1 MEYQVIKSILRE
13 KGPPPTNEKIRNQFK
28 EKGENN
34 QGYRIKNFQ
43 ILRSIKV
50 NYKTINKKID
60 GKTIGNGIQQ
70 IPSYKCPI
78 PYDKLN
84 ELREEF
90 WKSRTQHKG
99 VWKVIRECCTTDSET
114 AVLLLEAAEMACL
127 DGSLR
132 KVFLLSNPDYIFN
145 VPNFCVCDPSFER
158 DYEELEKKAANI
170 PESNIQIVCYYLAKN
185 KNITLDVTN
194 KTKIIDVKKAF
205 AKQIGIKYDKYNI
218 RFLFKGQ
225 ELVNDH
231 LLCYHNVENMSK
243 IQVMVCKKEK
253 EKEKE

>member
-1 MEYQVIKSILRE
+1 MIKNIPMEL
-13 KGPPPTNEKIRNQFK
+13 PPFK
-28 EKGENN
+28 EEIKDQIRGNGENN
-34 QGYRIKNFQ
+34 QECKIKNFK

-50 NYKTINKKID
+50 NNSIINNKID

-90 WKSRTQHKG
+90 WKSKTQHKG

-114 AVLLLEAAEMACL
+114 AVLLLEAAEMACV

-145 VPNFCVCDPSFER
+145 VPNFCICDPSFER
-158 DYEELEKKAANI
+158 DYEELEKKAENI
-170 PESNIQIVCYYLAKN
+170 PETNIQIVCYYLEKN

-194 KTKIIDVKKAF
+194 KTKVIDVKKAF
-205 AKQIGIKYDKYNI
+205 AKQIKIKYDKYNI

-243 IQVMVCKKEK
+243 IQVMVVKKEK
-253 EKEKE
+253 D